1 MHDASAAGERAE
13 KADHK
18 IDSVVGG
25 ENAEVT
31 HARPKWIENSERYT
45 LLEIIFVGHHA
56 AFGAA
61 AGSGRIDDGRD
72 VLAFAGHESGRD
84 AASKLFPALG
94 ASEIGVG
101 RRFGDEDGLNV
112 KSSGTARSGAKL
124 SPDGVLGD
132 QDSCARVLQKLPL
145 FGGREFVIERNEDA
159 ARIKNG
165 EGGDQPLGLIGHDDA
180 GAVARGETCVL
191 CGSRERNGSCVKFA
205 IGEAFFFAFAVGF
218 DQTDFIRETLHG
230 VPQGS
235 SDGGIVGEIQHAK
248 SGFARESQR
257 IQNSDYR
264 IIEYESFDSLME

>member
-1 MHDASAAGERAE
+1 MHDAGAAGERAE
-13 KADHK
+13 KTDHK
-18 IDSVVGG
+18 IDGVVSG

-31 HARPKWIENSERYT
+31 HAWPKWIERSERYT

-72 VLAFAGHESGRD
+72 VLAFAGHEGGRD
-84 AASKLFPALG
+84 ASAKFFPALG

-101 RRFGDEDGLNV
+101 RRFADEDGSNV

-124 SPDGVLGD
+124 SPDGVLSD
-132 QDSCARVLQKLPL
+132 QNSCARVLQKLPM

-191 CGSRERNGSCVKFA
+191 CGSREGNGACVKFV

-218 DQTDFIRETLHG
+218 DQADFIRETLYG
-230 VPQGS
+230 V
-235 SDGGIVGEIQHAK
+235 
-248 SGFARESQR
+248 
-257 IQNSDYR
+257 
-264 IIEYESFDSLME
+264 L

>member
-13 KADHK
+13 KTDHK

-31 HARPKWIENSERYT
+31 HARPKWIENRE
-45 LLEIIFVGHHA
+45 
-56 AFGAA
+56 
-61 AGSGRIDDGRD
+61 
-72 VLAFAGHESGRD
+72 RD
-84 AASKLFPALG
+84 AASKFFPALG

-180 GAVARGETCVL
+180 GAV
-191 CGSRERNGSCVKFA
+191 
-205 IGEAFFFAFAVGF
+205 
-218 DQTDFIRETLHG
+218 
-230 VPQGS
+230 
-235 SDGGIVGEIQHAK
+235 
-248 SGFARESQR
+248 
-257 IQNSDYR
+257 
-264 IIEYESFDSLME
+264 